1 MSEFF
6 EDTTTAFYIILIVWV
21 ADQYDAICCHTS
33 VTKRYWLRFF
43 YLYHMTFYAYHY
55 RFSGQ
60 YSGLAL
66 ITMWLFTQ
74 VRAPNLFFHRS
85 PFNSDFGVFQHSMI
99 YFFHHHEL
107 PVILQQAQ
115 IQDLLMR
122 NQQDGGPPASA
133 FRVQA
138 NIVAGNAPPT
148 PHRHHRHIGG
158 GGGNAQIVRPQR
170 MRGFTFAGIRF
181 RFGLVLHNVGGGG
194 GGNGGNG
201 GGGEGGGGTGAPV
214 AAEAENGNGNNNE
227 GDAQDNNAANNNDNS
242 AVDVMLQQRA
252 PQEEEGVQRPRDE
265 LVAEQQDGDGQE
277 ARQNPQGADSDSSNT
292 PPLPSSSS
300 NPPPSTPD
308 VGGGGGDITTSGE
321 GAAEEGSGAESC
333 DNLSASTAPGTAGR
347 EIRTDSLPRRG
358 KESEETVSTDDPAL
372 RNGSSGGDE
381 NEAAVIGIGRA
392 DDG

>member
-1 MSEFF
+1 
-6 EDTTTAFYIILIVWV
+6 
-21 ADQYDAICCHTS
+21 
-33 VTKRYWLRFF
+33 
-43 YLYHMTFYAYHY
+43 
-55 RFSGQ
+55 
-60 YSGLAL
+60 
-66 ITMWLFTQ
+66 
-74 VRAPNLFFHRS
+74 
-85 PFNSDFGVFQHSMI
+85 
-99 YFFHHHEL
+99 
-107 PVILQQAQ
+107 
-115 IQDLLMR
+115 
-122 NQQDGGPPASA
+122 
-133 FRVQA
+133 
-138 NIVAGNAPPT
+138 
-148 PHRHHRHIGG
+148 
-158 GGGNAQIVRPQR
+158 
-170 MRGFTFAGIRF
+170 
-181 RFGLVLHNVGGGG
+181 
-194 GGNGGNG
+194 
-201 GGGEGGGGTGAPV
+201 
-214 AAEAENGNGNNNE
+214 
-227 GDAQDNNAANNNDNS
+227 
-242 AVDVMLQQRA
+242 MLQQRA